1 MSAVLDMNAL
11 ATAEIQRML
20 TAQFPQICDRVVAEV
35 VEALHLQVERTPPIN
50 ESLAWEI
57 LSSYPCADMPFL
69 TREYIHALLTSQGI
83 LHPSDL
89 QRFLLN
95 WKRQNLIEIH
105 GDHIIFNADTVE
117 MRPEIPI
124 TIKPVTSA
132 PQENSDMV
140 LDSVL
145 ECLERSASGRMTSIR
160 LKGLVAPD
168 MKSKKFRQILHK
180 LQTQGKVRLEN
191 VRGLPL
197 TVTMT
202 T

>member
-11 ATAEIQRML
+11 ALAEIQRML

-35 VEALHLQVERTPPIN
+35 VEALHLQVERTPPID
-50 ESLAWEI
+50 EILAWEI

-69 TREYIHALLTSQGI
+69 TREYILALLTSQGI

-117 MRPEIPI
+117 MRPETPV
-124 TIKPVTSA
+124 TIKPVK
-132 PQENSDMV
+132 PDNSDEV

-145 ECLERSASGRMTSIR
+145 ECLERSTSGRMTSIR